1 MMFNR
6 VYCLNNGIMIS
17 GDIMDY
23 QARIKELTKI
33 INQANYDYHTL
44 DKPTMSDYDYDRLLR
59 ELIELEEA
67 YPNYKL
73 PDSPTQKVGGIILE
87 RFEKVTHQTPMM
99 SLSNVFNEG
108 ELLAFDRRISQA
120 VDTYSYIS
128 ELKID
133 GLAVNLRY
141 EAGIFVQAATRG
153 NGTVGEDITET
164 VKTIKSLPL
173 MLSENIDKEYRGE
186 IYIPH
191 KNFQKANEDRMANDE
206 ALFANP
212 RNAAAGTIRQLNSSI
227 VAKRHLDMFCY
238 TLVDAEKYV
247 QTQEEA
253 LKYLKH
259 LGFKVNPYF
268 HKHTTIEALID
279 DIHRYDG
286 LRKTLPYDTDGVVI
300 KINEFNLHE
309 EIGYT
314 AKAPKWATAYKFKP
328 EQAETKLLDITFQI
342 GRTGVIT
349 PVAEL
354 EPVFLSGS
362 TIARAT
368 LHNEDYIKSK
378 DIRINDFVNIHKAGE
393 IIPEVIGPV
402 LEKRTNQ
409 KPFEMISDCPVCH
422 APLLRKEGEA
432 DYICTNPECPGK
444 HMNRLI
450 HFASRVAMDIDTLG
464 EKVVETCHELGYLNS
479 ISDIY
484 RLKDHAEELI
494 TIPGFGHKKVDKLIA
509 AIEESKKQPLE
520 RLIFGLGIKHVGA
533 KVAKI
538 LVQHYGSLDAFKN
551 ATMEELV
558 DIPDIGEMIASS
570 IIDYFKDETHLA
582 LIEELKTLGLNPTFE
597 KHIITEHAFN
607 GKTFVLTGKL
617 EQFTRT
623 EAAEMIEKLGGK
635 VSGSVSKKTDYV
647 LAGSD
652 AGSKLTKAEALGIVI
667 LDESV
672 FLREVNGKN

>member
-1 MMFNR
+1 
-6 VYCLNNGIMIS
+6 MIL

-23 QARIKELTKI
+23 QAKIKELTEK
-33 INQANYDYHTL
+33 INQANYEYHTL
-44 DKPTMSDYDYDRLLR
+44 DKPTMSDYDYDRMLR
-59 ELIELEEA
+59 ELIALEEK
-67 YPNYKL
+67 YPAYKL

-99 SLSNVFNEG
+99 SLSNVFNES
-108 ELLAFDRRISQA
+108 ELLAFDRRIAQVIDS
-120 VDTYSYIS
+120 YSYIS

-141 EAGIFVQAATRG
+141 ISGKFVQAATRG
-153 NGTVGEDITET
+153 NGTVGEDITENAR
-164 VKTIKSLPL
+164 TIKSLPL
-173 MLSENIDKEYRGE
+173 ILTEKIDVEVRGE
-186 IYIPH
+186 IYMPH
-191 KNFQKANEDRMANDE
+191 KSFNRVNEERLTHNE
-206 ALFANP
+206 SLFANP
-212 RNAAAGTIRQLNSSI
+212 RNAAAGTMRQLDTSI

-238 TLVDAEKYV
+238 TLVHAERYV
-247 QTQEEA
+247 SNQEEA

-268 HKHTTIEALID
+268 HKHTTVQSLIEDIAHYD
-279 DIHRYDG
+279 D

-309 EIGYT
+309 KIGYT
-314 AKAPKWATAYKFKP
+314 AKAPKWATAYKFSP
-328 EQAETKLLDITFQI
+328 EQAQTKLKDITFQI

-362 TIARAT
+362 TISRAT
-368 LHNEDYIKSK
+368 LHNEDYITTK
-378 DIRINDFVNIHKAGE
+378 DIRIGDIVNIHKAGE

-402 LEKRTNQ
+402 LDKRTNQ
-409 KPFEMISDCPVCH
+409 KPFVMIDECPVCH
-422 APLLRKEGEA
+422 AALLRKEGES
-432 DYICTNPECPGK
+432 DYLCTNPECPGK

-464 EKVVETCHELGYLNS
+464 EKVVETFHELGFLNS

-484 RLKDHAEELI
+484 RLKNHVEELV
-494 TIPGFGHKKVDKLIA
+494 TIPGFGQKKIEKLVA
-509 AIEESKKQPLE
+509 AIEQSKQQTLD

-538 LVQHYGSLDAFKN
+538 LVQNYGSMDDVKAASFD
-551 ATMEELV
+551 ELV
-558 DIPDIGEMIASS
+558 NIPEIGEMIATS
-570 IIDYFKDETHLA
+570 IITFFSDRNNQKLIDELRA
-582 LIEELKTLGLNPTFE
+582 FGLNFSYDKQST
-597 KHIITEHAFN
+597 INHAFN

-617 EQFTRT
+617 KQFTRT
-623 EAAEMIEKLGGK
+623 EAAEIIEKLGGK
-635 VSGSVSKKTDYV
+635 VSESVSNKTDYV

-652 AGSKLTKAEALGIVI
+652 AGSKLTKAETLGVTI
-667 LDESV
+667 LDEAT
-672 FLREVNGKN
+672 FLREVHGKN